1 MVTVE
6 VADVVGVVVAEVDV
20 GDKLGDSVGDLVGAA
35 VAADDS
41 QGLAEAVGQDVLVFI
56 NREEEQK
63 AVLRAGL
70 LGNSNGGCI
79 FWGPKPVQQC

>member
-35 VAADDS
+35 VGGLWYVLLPPSRCHAHTCNSQIRVPGLPDDVPGPDLRFPGDS
-41 QGLAEAVGQDVLVFI
+41 SDASVGVD
-56 NREEEQK
+56 
-63 AVLRAGL
+63 
-70 LGNSNGGCI
+70 
-79 FWGPKPVQQC
+79 